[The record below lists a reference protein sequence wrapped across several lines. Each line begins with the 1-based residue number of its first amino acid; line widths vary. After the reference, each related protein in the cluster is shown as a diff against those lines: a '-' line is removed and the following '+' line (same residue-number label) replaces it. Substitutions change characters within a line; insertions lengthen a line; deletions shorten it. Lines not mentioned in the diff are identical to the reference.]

1 MGIYNLKKKLNL
13 KIEKNMRLY
22 DCWFCS
28 STLYPGH
35 GKVFVRN
42 DCKIFRFCRG
52 KCYKAFLKKRNP
64 LKVRWTKSY
73 RKHNKKDIF
82 MNVKTGE
89 KNYEAVKYDRRLMMN
104 TLKSIQ
110 KFEKNKLIKMKNLQ
124 RKRFGE
130 SINLNTFY
138 KKKEI
143 ALKLIER
150 RRKKENR
157 QN

>member
-35 GKVFVRN
+35 GKVFVRY

-64 LKVRWTKSY
+64 RKIRWTKSY
-73 RKHNKKDIF
+73 RKINKKDTF
-82 MNVKTGE
+82 LKHLHE
-89 KNYEAVKYDRRLMMN
+89 RKKNKETLKYDPRLMMN
-104 TLKSIQ
+104 TLKS
-110 KFEKNKLIKMKNLQ
+110 
-124 RKRFGE
+124 
-130 SINLNTFY
+130 
-138 KKKEI
+138 
-143 ALKLIER
+143 
-150 RRKKENR
+150 
-157 QN
+157 